1 MVRMGVDGCR
11 GGWLIAK
18 TEGERGNFSALS
30 LSVVPTLAQ
39 AFREKA
45 LEKKAFKEK
54 ALKKKAV
61 KEKAT
66 QLVLIDMPKG
76 LLSDKGRKIKD

>member
-18 TEGERGNFSALS
+18 TEGERDDFSTLS
-30 LSVVPTLAQ
+30 LSVVPTLAE
-39 AFREKA
+39 AFKERAFKE
-45 LEKKAFKEK
+45 KAFKEK
-54 ALKKKAV
+54 AA
-61 KEKAT
+61 

-76 LLSDKGRKIKD
+76 LLSDKARKIEG

>member
-18 TEGERGNFSALS
+18 TEGERDDLSAVS

-39 AFREKA
+39 AFSLKA
-45 LEKKAFKEK
+45 LKEKAFKEK
-54 ALKKKAV
+54 ALK
-61 KEKAT
+61 EKA
-66 QLVLIDMPKG
+66 
-76 LLSDKGRKIKD
+76 